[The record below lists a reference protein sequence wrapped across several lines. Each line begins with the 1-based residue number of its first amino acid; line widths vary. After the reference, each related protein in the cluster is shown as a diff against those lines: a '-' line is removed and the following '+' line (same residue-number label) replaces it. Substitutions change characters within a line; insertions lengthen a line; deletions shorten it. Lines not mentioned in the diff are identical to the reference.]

1 MIQYLILHARLTLQV
16 ACTAERQYTRLLLS
30 VNTGSSASLFQ
41 KCEDPHTFCR
51 MELLAELRPSLPAP
65 PPGDCGM
72 TMRGPPLSPAAPPSP
87 DNDHWLGV
95 MMEGGFL
102 GAMPGEDAE
111 EASGGDAANVAA
123 VGMPL
128 AEIDGCLA
136 PSMLPGRGLAAG
148 SGLLVPHEAR
158 RGLGLRLDSGGVG
171 GLAAGDG
178 RVDCGRAALG
188 WAAGPGPAP
197 PPFPAAGDAAAAPL
211 PLPPPAMR
219 RTKCEGVAGVGGD
232 SGVASQGFP
241 GLAPAAPGALGVI
254 APLRTGDAPPVAPLP
269 APELGE
275 SSSASISG
283 VRDVTPL
290 GSVVVSVCVSVRLP
304 VAVVVLITVVLVMI
318 VRP

>member
-1 MIQYLILHARLTLQV
+1 
-16 ACTAERQYTRLLLS
+16 
-30 VNTGSSASLFQ
+30 
-41 KCEDPHTFCR
+41 
-51 MELLAELRPSLPAP
+51 MELPAELRPSPPA

-72 TMRGPPLSPAAPPSP
+72 TMRGPPLAPAAPPSP

-111 EASGGDAANVAA
+111 EASGSDATAA

-136 PSMLPGRGLAAG
+136 PNMLPGRGLAAG
-148 SGLLVPHEAR
+148 SGLLAPHEAR
-158 RGLGLRLDSGGVG
+158 RGFVPMLESSGVG

-188 WAAGPGPAP
+188 WVAGPGPAP
-197 PPFPAAGDAAAAPL
+197 PAFPAAGDAAAVSPL
-211 PLPPPAMR
+211 LPPPAMR
-219 RTKCEGVAGVGGD
+219 RAKYEGVAGVGGD
-232 SGVASQGFP
+232 CGVASQGLP
-241 GLAPAAPGALGVI
+241 RLVPAGPRGGLGALGVI
-254 APLRTGDAPPVAPLP
+254 APLRTGDGPPVAAPP
-269 APELGE
+269 AAELGE
-275 SSSASISG
+275 SSSASILG

-318 VRP
+318 VWP